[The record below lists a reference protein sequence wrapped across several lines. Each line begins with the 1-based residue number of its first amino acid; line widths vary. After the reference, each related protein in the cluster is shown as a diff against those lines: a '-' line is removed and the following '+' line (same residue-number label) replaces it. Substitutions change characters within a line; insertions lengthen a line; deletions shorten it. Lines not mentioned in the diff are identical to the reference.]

1 MSDENKA
8 IVNRFFEELNKGNL
22 GVIDT
27 FIADNFVEHEEM
39 PPGTPPGRE
48 GVKAFFSMLRG
59 AFPDLRMDVQQV
71 VAEGD
76 LVSVFLAMNGTH
88 NGEFVGI
95 PATGKRVS
103 MPVADLIRFQNG
115 KATEHWGVTDMAGLM
130 QQLGVGGP

>member
-88 NGEFVGI
+88 NGELGPSPEALPLEQVHIVGQ
-95 PATGKRVS
+95 
-103 MPVADLIRFQNG
+103 LRFQNG
-115 KATEHWGVTDMAGLM
+115 KA
-130 QQLGVGGP
+130 